1 MKFRKIIRVFFIL
14 CLVLLGLIV
23 YCNISIS
30 QYAKSKLYDSVER
43 IPYRRAALVLGTS
56 PRGRNGGPNRFY
68 MARINACVEL
78 YEADKI
84 DRIIVSGDNHHAS
97 YNEPEAMRRS
107 LVERGIPD
115 EVIFLDYAGFRTFDS
130 VVRAHEVFRQP
141 NFIVVSQKFHNERA
155 VFIAGKKGIDALG
168 YNAEDVGFNY
178 GLMTYVREW
187 FARCKVYLDL
197 LTGKQPH
204 FLGEPI
210 DIG

>member
-1 MKFRKIIRVFFIL
+1 MKFRYVIKIVLIL
-14 CLVLLGLIV
+14 LFLLLGFV
-23 YCNISIS
+23 VFCNLSIS
-30 QYAKSKLYDSVER
+30 RYAKSKLYDSVDE

-78 YEADKI
+78 FEANKV
-84 DRIIVSGDNHHAS
+84 DRIIVSGDNRHTN

-155 VFIAGKKGIDALG
+155 VFIAGKKGIEAFG

-178 GLMTYVREW
+178 GLMTYIREC
-187 FARCKVYLDL
+187 FARCKVYIDL

-204 FLGEPI
+204 FLGDPV
-210 DIG
+210 DVG

>member
-1 MKFRKIIRVFFIL
+1 
-14 CLVLLGLIV
+14 
-23 YCNISIS
+23 
-30 QYAKSKLYDSVER
+30 
-43 IPYRRAALVLGTS
+43 
-56 PRGRNGGPNRFY
+56 
-68 MARINACVEL
+68 
-78 YEADKI
+78 
-84 DRIIVSGDNHHAS
+84 VSGDNRHTN

-155 VFIAGKKGIDALG
+155 VFIAGKKGIEAFG

-178 GLMTYVREW
+178 GLMTYIREC
-187 FARCKVYLDL
+187 FARCKVYIDL

-204 FLGEPI
+204 FLGDPV
-210 DIG
+210 DVG

>member
-1 MKFRKIIRVFFIL
+1 MRCLFLL
-14 CLVLLGLIV
+14 CLLVLGFIIF
-23 YCNISIS
+23 CNVSIS
-30 QYAKSKLYDSVER
+30 RYAKSKLYDSVDE

-68 MARINACVEL
+68 LARINACVEL
-78 YEADKI
+78 FEANKV
-84 DRIIVSGDNHHAS
+84 DRIIVSGDNRHTN

-155 VFIAGKKGIDALG
+155 VFIAGKKGIEAFG

-178 GLMTYVREW
+178 GLMTYIREC
-187 FARCKVYLDL
+187 FARCKVYIDL
-197 LTGKQPH
+197 IPGKQPQ
-204 FLGEPI
+204 FLGDPV
-210 DIG
+210 DVG

>member
-1 MKFRKIIRVFFIL
+1 MRKFLRCLFLL
-14 CLVLLGLIV
+14 CLLVLGFIIF
-23 YCNISIS
+23 CNVSIS
-30 QYAKSKLYDSVER
+30 QYAKSKLYDSVDE

-68 MARINACVEL
+68 LARINACVEL
-78 YEADKI
+78 FEANKV
-84 DRIIVSGDNHHAS
+84 DRIIVSGDNRHTN

-155 VFIAGKKGIDALG
+155 VFIAGKKGIEAFG

-178 GLMTYVREW
+178 GLMTYIREC

-197 LTGKQPH
+197 ITGKQPH
-204 FLGEPI
+204 FLGDPV
-210 DIG
+210 DVG

>member
-1 MKFRKIIRVFFIL
+1 MKFRYVIKIVLIL
-14 CLVLLGLIV
+14 LFLLLGFV
-23 YCNISIS
+23 AFCNLSIS
-30 QYAKSKLYDSVER
+30 RYAKSKLYDSVDE

-78 YEADKI
+78 FEANKV
-84 DRIIVSGDNHHAS
+84 DRIIVSGDNRHTN

-155 VFIAGKKGIDALG
+155 VFIAGKKGIEAFG

-178 GLMTYVREW
+178 GLMTYIREC
-187 FARCKVYLDL
+187 FARCKVYIDL
-197 LTGKQPH
+197 ITGKQPH
-204 FLGEPI
+204 FLGDPV
-210 DIG
+210 DVG

>member
-1 MKFRKIIRVFFIL
+1 MRKFLRCLFLL
-14 CLVLLGLIV
+14 CLLVLGFIIF
-23 YCNISIS
+23 CNVSIS
-30 QYAKSKLYDSVER
+30 QYAKSKLYDSVDE

-78 YEADKI
+78 FEANKV
-84 DRIIVSGDNHHAS
+84 DRIIVSGDNRHTN

-155 VFIAGKKGIDALG
+155 VFIAGKKGIEAFG

-178 GLMTYVREW
+178 GLMTYIREC
-187 FARCKVYLDL
+187 FARCKVYIDL

-204 FLGEPI
+204 FLGDPV
-210 DIG
+210 DVG

>member
-1 MKFRKIIRVFFIL
+1 MRCLFLL
-14 CLVLLGLIV
+14 CLLVLGFIIF
-23 YCNISIS
+23 CNVSIS
-30 QYAKSKLYDSVER
+30 QYAKSKLYDSVDE

-78 YEADKI
+78 FEANKV
-84 DRIIVSGDNHHAS
+84 DRIIVSGDNRHTN

-155 VFIAGKKGIDALG
+155 VFIAGKKGIEAFG
-168 YNAEDVGFNY
+168 YNAEDVDFNY
-178 GLMTYVREW
+178 GLMTYIREC
-187 FARCKVYLDL
+187 FARCKVYIDL

-204 FLGEPI
+204 FLGDPV
-210 DIG
+210 DVG

>member
-1 MKFRKIIRVFFIL
+1 MRKFLRCLFLL
-14 CLVLLGLIV
+14 CLLVLGFIIF
-23 YCNISIS
+23 CNVSIS
-30 QYAKSKLYDSVER
+30 QYAKSKLYDSVDE

-78 YEADKI
+78 FEANKV
-84 DRIIVSGDNHHAS
+84 DRIIVSGDNRHTN

-155 VFIAGKKGIDALG
+155 VFIAGKKGIEAFG

-178 GLMTYVREW
+178 GLMTYIREC
-187 FARCKVYLDL
+187 FARCKVYIDL
-197 LTGKQPH
+197 ITGKQPH
-204 FLGEPI
+204 FLGDPV
-210 DIG
+210 DVG

>member
-1 MKFRKIIRVFFIL
+1 MRKFLRCLFLL
-14 CLVLLGLIV
+14 CLLVLGFIIF
-23 YCNISIS
+23 CNVSIS
-30 QYAKSKLYDSVER
+30 QYAKSKLYDSVDE

-68 MARINACVEL
+68 MARINACIEL
-78 YEADKI
+78 FEANKV
-84 DRIIVSGDNHHAS
+84 DRIIVSGDNRHTN

-155 VFIAGKKGIDALG
+155 VFIAGKKGIEAFG

-178 GLMTYVREW
+178 GLMTYIREC
-187 FARCKVYLDL
+187 FARCKVYIDL

-204 FLGEPI
+204 FLGDPV
-210 DIG
+210 DVG

>member
-1 MKFRKIIRVFFIL
+1 MRKFLRCLFLL
-14 CLVLLGLIV
+14 CLLVLGFIIF
-23 YCNISIS
+23 CNVSIS
-30 QYAKSKLYDSVER
+30 RYAKSKLYDSVDE

-68 MARINACVEL
+68 LARINACVEL
-78 YEADKI
+78 FEANKV
-84 DRIIVSGDNHHAS
+84 DRIIVSGDNRHTN

-155 VFIAGKKGIDALG
+155 VFIAGKKGIEAFG

-178 GLMTYVREW
+178 GLMTYIREC
-187 FARCKVYLDL
+187 FARCKVYIDL
-197 LTGKQPH
+197 ITGKQPH
-204 FLGEPI
+204 FLGDPV
-210 DIG
+210 DVG